1 MAREL
6 AGAGMASVLS
16 KMLRITTEALRVL
29 EPRCPIQAGSLSP
42 AFSESQF
49 KRARQDSN
57 LQPLVPKSAGDGS
70 LKSPK
75 TLGFLD
81 CNSLS

>member
-1 MAREL
+1 MQQVMLIVLTTPWIIRILQRVVASRRISRALLRSGAMARES

-42 AFSESQF
+42 AFSES
-49 KRARQDSN
+49 
-57 LQPLVPKSAGDGS
+57 
-70 LKSPK
+70 
-75 TLGFLD
+75 
-81 CNSLS
+81 